1 MVAMDILEEL
11 EKVPQQPEDL
21 ASCDL
26 LGFDTET
33 TGLGPGSSIISASL
47 VLRDRKSGEDK
58 VENFLLNPHAPIDP
72 GAAAVNGFT
81 QEFVEKNGG
90 DQKEGLEKMAKAI
103 ILAQLKG
110 IPLVAYNAKFD
121 VSMLK
126 SDLEKVGR
134 GDLAEKL
141 SRLSVLDPL
150 VFDRAL
156 SRRPGKRKLENAM
169 EWWGVSPRGGYHDA
183 QVDTQAALDLM
194 CTIAACHPE
203 IPLPAMEWQRKEY
216 GKWAES
222 WNRWAEEKGAHK
234 VEEEWGL

>member
-1 MVAMDILEEL
+1 MVVMDILEEL

-58 VENFLLNPHAPIDP
+58 VENFLLNPHSPIDP

-90 DQKEGLEKMAKAI
+90 DQKEGLEKMAEAI

-110 IPLVAYNAKFD
+110 IPLVAYTPSSTCRCSKAT
-121 VSMLK
+121 LK
-126 SDLEKVGR
+126 R
-134 GDLAEKL
+134 
-141 SRLSVLDPL
+141 
-150 VFDRAL
+150 
-156 SRRPGKRKLENAM
+156 
-169 EWWGVSPRGGYHDA
+169 WGGGTWPKSFPASP
-183 QVDTQAALDLM
+183 
-194 CTIAACHPE
+194 
-203 IPLPAMEWQRKEY
+203 
-216 GKWAES
+216 
-222 WNRWAEEKGAHK
+222 
-234 VEEEWGL
+234 

>member
-1 MVAMDILEEL
+1 MVVMDILEEL
-11 EKVPQQPEDL
+11 AKVPKQPENL

-33 TGLGPGSSIISASL
+33 TGLGEGNSIISASL

-58 VENFLLNPHAPIDP
+58 VFNFLLNPHVPIDP

-90 DQKEGLEKMAKAI
+90 DQKKGVEKMAQAI
-103 ILAQLKG
+103 LLAQQKG

-121 VSMLK
+121 IAMLQ
-126 SDLEKVGR
+126 SDLRKVGR

-141 SRLSVLDPL
+141 SGISVLDPL
-150 VFDRAL
+150 VFDREL

-169 EWWGVSPRGGYHDA
+169 EWWGICPRGDYHDA
-183 QVDTQAALDLM
+183 QVDTQAAVDLM
-194 CTIAACHPE
+194 CAISSRHPE
-203 IPLPAMEWQRKEY
+203 LPLPAMDWQREAYK
-216 GKWAES
+216 
-222 WNRWAEEKGAHK
+222 RWAEGWNKWAQEKGARK

>member
-1 MVAMDILEEL
+1 MVVMDILEEL
-11 EKVPQQPEDL
+11 AKVPKQPENL

-33 TGLGPGSSIISASL
+33 TGLGEGNSIISASL

-58 VENFLLNPHAPIDP
+58 VFNFLLNPHVPIDP

-90 DQKEGLEKMAKAI
+90 DQKKGVEKMAQAI
-103 ILAQLKG
+103 LLAQQKG

-121 VSMLK
+121 IAMLQ
-126 SDLEKVGR
+126 SDLRKVGR

-141 SRLSVLDPL
+141 SGISVLDPL
-150 VFDRAL
+150 VFDREL

-169 EWWGVSPRGGYHDA
+169 EWWGICPWGDYHDA
-183 QVDTQAALDLM
+183 QVDTQAAVDLM
-194 CTIAACHPE
+194 CAISSRHPE
-203 IPLPAMEWQRKEY
+203 LPLPAMDWQREAYK
-216 GKWAES
+216 
-222 WNRWAEEKGAHK
+222 RWAEGWNKWAQEKGARK

>member
-156 SRRPGKRKLENAM
+156 STREMLSVYSADSSANSPIRSYSSLPVTLIRTMVPLIYSFS
-169 EWWGVSPRGGYHDA
+169 VSTKTYPS
-183 QVDTQAALDLM
+183 T
-194 CTIAACHPE
+194 
-203 IPLPAMEWQRKEY
+203 
-216 GKWAES
+216 S
-222 WNRWAEEKGAHK
+222 GASI
-234 VEEEWGL
+234 